1 MKRRKAKS
9 KRELNYEKGGES
21 SFRSYW
27 KSLEL
32 ICTVSTHRTTEC
44 SMFRKD
50 GCQLC
55 QSYTR
60 LEKCVCPKEVGIFNL
75 TKGKHKWV
83 WIKLRLKRTVQSV
96 QSFIQ
101 SCLTLC
107 NPMDCMQHARLPCPS
122 PTPRAYS
129 NPCPSRQWCHP
140 AISSSGVPFSFC
152 LQSFPASGSFP
163 VSRFFMSGGQSIG
176 VSASASV
183 FPKNTQDWFLLKM
196 DWLDLLAV

>member
-9 KRELNYEKGGES
+9 KGELNYEKGGES

-96 QSFIQ
+96 QSFSHVWLSATPWTACSTPGFPVHHQLPEPTQIHVHRVGDAIQ
-101 SCLTLC
+101 
-107 NPMDCMQHARLPCPS
+107 PS
-122 PTPRAYS
+122 HPLVS
-129 NPCPSRQWCHP
+129 PSRSAFNLSQHQGLFQWVG
-140 AISSSGVPFSFC
+140 SSCQVAKVLEFQ
-152 LQSFPASGSFP
+152 LQHQ
-163 VSRFFMSGGQSIG
+163 FFQWI
-176 VSASASV
+176 
-183 FPKNTQDWFLLKM
+183 FRTDFL
-196 DWLDLLAV
+196 

>member
-50 GCQLC
+50 SCQLC
-55 QSYTR
+55 QSFTR

-107 NPMDCMQHARLPCPS
+107 NPWTACSTPGFPVHHQLPEPTQIHVHRVSDAIQPS
-122 PTPRAYS
+122 HPLVS
-129 NPCPSRQWCHP
+129 PSRSAFNLSQHQGLFQWVG
-140 AISSSGVPFSFC
+140 SSCQVAKVLEFQ
-152 LQSFPASGSFP
+152 LQNQ
-163 VSRFFMSGGQSIG
+163 FFQWI
-176 VSASASV
+176 
-183 FPKNTQDWFLLKM
+183 FRTDFL
-196 DWLDLLAV
+196 